1 MVTSRYLIKG
11 GRVIDPQTGID
22 GLFDILVEDGKIAK
36 VGESGVR
43 GQGSGADSRAGLTDN
58 GQRTTDRIIDAS
70 GKLVTPGLID
80 MHVHLREPGHEYKET
95 IETGCLAAAHG
106 GFATI
111 CCMPNT
117 DPVND
122 NQSVTDYILKKARMA
137 ETVRVYP
144 VGAISRG
151 LRGESLADYGELKAA
166 GVVAVSDDGNP
177 VMNAQLMRR
186 ALEYSKGFELLVIA
200 HCEDRNL
207 TASGVMNEG
216 ITATRLGLPGIPN
229 AGETVMVARDIALCE
244 LTGAPLHIAHVSTEG
259 SVRLIREAKARG
271 LPVTA
276 ETAPH
281 YFSLTEEAVINYDTN
296 ARVHP
301 PLRTAKDRDAIRVAL
316 ADGTID
322 VIASDHAPHTSIE
335 KDLEFDQAANGMI
348 GLETS
353 LPLSLQLVEMGLM
366 DLNDLIAK
374 MSINPARILNL
385 ADIGLKPGNPAD
397 LTIIDLEK
405 KFTVDANTF
414 QSKSRNTPFNGWEL
428 KGKAVLTMVGGR
440 IVFDERRE

>member
-11 GRVIDPQTGID
+11 GRVIDPETGVNSVM
-22 GLFDILVEDGKIAK
+22 DIVVEDGKITSIGKRKA
-36 VGESGVR
+36 
-43 GQGSGADSRAGLTDN
+43 
-58 GQRTTDRIIDAS
+58 QRTKAKAEVIEAS
-70 GKLVTPGLID
+70 GKIVTPGLID

-95 IETGCLAAAHG
+95 VETGCLAAAHG
-106 GFATI
+106 GFTTI

-122 NQSVTDYILKKARMA
+122 NQSVTDYIVKKAKMA
-137 ETVRVYP
+137 ESVRVHP

-151 LRGESLADYGELKAA
+151 LCGESLADFGELKAA
-166 GVVAVSDDGNP
+166 GVVALSDDGNP

-186 ALEYSKGFELLVIA
+186 ALEYAKGFDLLVIA

-207 TASGVMNEG
+207 TGDGVMNEG
-216 ITATRLGLPGIPN
+216 ITATRLGLSGIPA

-244 LTGAPLHIAHVSTEG
+244 LTDAPLHIAHVSAEG

-271 LPVTA
+271 LPITT

-281 YFSLTEEAVINYDTN
+281 YFSLTEEAIANYDTN
-296 ARVHP
+296 AKVHP
-301 PLRTAKDRDAIRVAL
+301 PLRTAKDMDAIRLAL

-353 LPLSLQLVEMGLM
+353 LPLSLQLVETGLISL
-366 DLNDLIAK
+366 DNLVAK
-374 MSINPARILNL
+374 MSINPARILNFTH
-385 ADIGLKPGNPAD
+385 IGLKPGNPAD
-397 LTIIDLEK
+397 LTIIDPEK
-405 KFTVDANTF
+405 KFTVDTNTLR
-414 QSKSRNTPFNGWEL
+414 SKSRNTPFNGWEL
-428 KGKAVLTMVGGR
+428 KGKAVLTMVGGKV
-440 IVFDERRE
+440 VFKED

>member
-1 MVTSRYLIKG
+1 LRRTLIKG
-11 GRVIDPQTGID
+11 GQVIDPETGTD
-22 GLFDILVEDGKIAK
+22 GLFDIVIEDGKIARLQ
-36 VGESGVR
+36 ESVVS
-43 GQGSGADSRAGLTDN
+43 GQWSMADSEAATTDN
-58 GQRTTDRIIDAS
+58 GERTTDRIIDAS

-95 IETGCLAAAHG
+95 VETGCLAAAHG
-106 GFATI
+106 GFTAL

-151 LRGESLADYGELKAA
+151 LRGQSLADYGELKEA

-207 TASGVMNEG
+207 TAGGVMNEG
-216 ITATRLGLPGIPN
+216 VTATRLGLPGIPN
-229 AGETVMVARDIALCE
+229 AEESVMVARDIALCE

-259 SVRLIREAKARG
+259 SARLIRDAKARG
-271 LPVTA
+271 LRVTA

-281 YFSLTEEAVINYDTN
+281 YFSLTEEAVKNYDTN

-301 PLRTAKDRDAIRVAL
+301 PLRTAIDRDAIRLAL

-322 VIASDHAPHTSIE
+322 VIASDHAPHSSIE
-335 KDLEFDQAANGMI
+335 KDLEFEQAANGMI

-353 LPLSLQLVEMGLM
+353 LPLSLQLVKMGL
-366 DLNDLIAK
+366 LNLSDMVAK
-374 MSINPARILNL
+374 MSIKPARILNL
-385 ADIGLKPGNPAD
+385 AHIGLKPGSPAD
-397 LTIIDLEK
+397 LTIIDLDR
-405 KFTVDANTF
+405 KFTVDADTF

-428 KGKAVLTMVGGR
+428 KGKAVLTMVGGE
-440 IVFDERRE
+440 IVFDETGE

>member
-1 MVTSRYLIKG
+1 MPTSKYLIKG
-11 GRVIDPQTGID
+11 GRVIDPESGVD
-22 GLFDILVEDGKIAK
+22 GLFDIVVENGKIARL
-36 VGESGVR
+36 GESKTR
-43 GQGSGADSRAGLTDN
+43 GRKSKADRQAMTKH
-58 GQRTTDRIIDAS
+58 RIIDAS
-70 GKLVTPGLID
+70 GKVVTPGLID

-95 IETGCLAAAHG
+95 IETGCTAAAHG
-106 GFATI
+106 GFTAI

-122 NQSVTDYILKKARMA
+122 NQSVTDYILKKARTA
-137 ETVRVYP
+137 GTVRVYP

-151 LRGESLADYGELKAA
+151 LLGKSLADYGELKAA

-186 ALEYSKGFELLVIA
+186 SLEYAKGFGLLVIV

-207 TASGVMNEG
+207 SANGVMNEG
-216 ITATRLGLPGIPN
+216 ITSTRLGLPGIPN
-229 AGETVMVARDIALCE
+229 AEETVMVARDIALCE

-259 SVRLIREAKARG
+259 SVQLIREAKARG

-281 YFSLTEEAVINYDTN
+281 YFTLTEEAVASYDTN
-296 ARVHP
+296 TKVHP
-301 PLRTAKDRDAIRVAL
+301 PLRTGKDRDAIRTAL

-322 VIASDHAPHTSIE
+322 VIACDHAPHSTIE

-353 LPLSLQLVEMGLM
+353 LSLSLQLVEMGLI
-366 DLNDLIAK
+366 DLIDLVAK

-385 ADIGLKPGNPAD
+385 GHIGLKQGNPAD
-397 LTIIDLEK
+397 LTIIDTEK
-405 KFTVDANTF
+405 KFTVDADHF
-414 QSKSRNTPFNGWEL
+414 RSKSRNTPFNGWEL
-428 KGKAVLTMVGGR
+428 KGKAVFTMVGGK
-440 IVFDERRE
+440 IVFNTL

>member
-1 MVTSRYLIKG
+1 MEHPRYLIRG
-11 GRVIDPQTGID
+11 GRVIDPETGID
-22 GLFDILVEDGKIAK
+22 GLFDILIEDGKIASIETPNP
-36 VGESGVR
+36 ES
-43 GQGSGADSRAGLTDN
+43 
-58 GQRTTDRIIDAS
+58 RIPNPEFINAS

-95 IETGCLAAAHG
+95 IETGCLSAAHG
-106 GFATI
+106 GFTTV
-111 CCMPNT
+111 CCMANT

-137 ETVRVYP
+137 GTVRVYP

-151 LRGESLADYGELKAA
+151 LRGENLADYGELKAA

-177 VMNAQLMRR
+177 VMNSQLMRR
-186 ALEYSKGFELLVIA
+186 ALEYAKGFGLLVIA

-207 TASGVMNEG
+207 TANGVMNEG
-216 ITATRLGLPGIPN
+216 ITATRLGLQGIPN
-229 AGETVMVARDIALCE
+229 AEESVMVARDIALCE
-244 LTGAPLHIAHVSTEG
+244 LTDAPLHIAHVSTEG
-259 SVRLIREAKARG
+259 SVRLLREAKERG

-281 YFSLTEEAVINYDTN
+281 FFSLTEEAIMDYDTN

-301 PLRTAKDRDAIRVAL
+301 PLRTAKDRDTIRLAL
-316 ADGTID
+316 TDGTID
-322 VIASDHAPHTSIE
+322 VIASDHAPHSSIE

-366 DLNDLIAK
+366 NLNDLVAR

-385 ADIGLKPGNPAD
+385 PHIGLKPGHPAD
-397 LTIIDLEK
+397 ITIIDLEK
-405 KFTVDANTF
+405 EFTVDADTF
-414 QSKSRNTPFNGWEL
+414 RSKSRNTPFNGWKL
-428 KGKAVLTMVGGR
+428 KGKAVLTMVGGK
-440 IVFDERRE
+440 IVFDDERE